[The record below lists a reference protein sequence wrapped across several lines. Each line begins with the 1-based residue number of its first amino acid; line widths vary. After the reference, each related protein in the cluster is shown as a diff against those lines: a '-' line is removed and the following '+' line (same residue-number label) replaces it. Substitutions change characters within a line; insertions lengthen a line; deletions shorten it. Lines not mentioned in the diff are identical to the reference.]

1 MKTLLRTTPPA
12 FPPNDS
18 PVAPVPW
25 RAKPPTRLT
34 SPRVGVYA
42 RHLAALL
49 AFVAVATALT
59 YRAGAGLNVP
69 LVCGGLVGLS
79 FYRACGRAHWRA
91 LLSTPGIGAQVVAW
105 LAIAVATVAHFDDWT
120 TVSLLLATAVLSGT
134 LLSGAPDP
142 FRALVRGLGYVVCA
156 VGGYVEA
163 WRLGLRWGRFRAGGG
178 GVDWGR
184 WGLPVIVAA
193 VFAGLYVASSEALAA
208 GWAAAVEW
216 VFAGDFW
223 GDVFGVGF
231 VATAWSFV
239 GAGFLFGPAR
249 LRGVLRGSFG
259 GSPPALTAESDAW
272 SRASLTLAMVNALA
286 LVLNVTDVFT
296 TWLAEPSA
304 SGTVLK
310 RGVHEGT
317 WTLVMAIL
325 AAAAVMGYAFRQNP
339 PDATRAKKLAL
350 AWLAQNAAMAL
361 TVALRNHHYVD
372 AYGLTYKRI
381 GVYLFLACAA
391 AGLYLLGRKVW
402 RGGGFEALVRRQ
414 AWVVYGV
421 LAAAA
426 LANWPG
432 LITRYNLSEARRE
445 VDAAYLRGLQ
455 PYNVPV
461 RAELDPSW
469 LTSYNGPISRKYPAW
484 NDAPEDWRDWDYGEW
499 QRARLAAPRDLK
511 SEQR

>member
-1 MKTLLRTTPPA
+1 MSTPTSSPTTT
-12 FPPNDS
+12 FPP
-18 PVAPVPW
+18 PLHAPVPW
-25 RAKPPTRLT
+25 RPRPRVRLT
-34 SPRVGVYA
+34 AARAAAYA
-42 RHLAALL
+42 RHLSALL
-49 AFVAVATALT
+49 VFAAVATALT

-79 FYRACGRAHWRA
+79 FYRACGRTNWRA
-91 LLSTPGIGAQVVAW
+91 LLAAPTVRYQLSAW
-105 LAIAVATVAHFDDWT
+105 LAIAGATVAHFDDWT
-120 TVSLLLATAVLSGT
+120 TVSLLLATAVLSGA

-142 FRALVRGLGYVVCA
+142 FRGLVRGLGYVAGTV
-156 VGGYVEA
+156 VGYVEA
-163 WRLGLRWGRFRAGGG
+163 WRLALRWGRFRVGTGPALDG
-178 GVDWGR
+178 GR
-184 WGLPVIVAA
+184 WA
-193 VFAGLYVASSEALAA
+193 VPLAGTLAFAGLYVASSEALTDA
-208 GWAAAVEW
+208 WAAAVAW
-216 VFAGDFW
+216 VTAGAFW
-223 GDVFGVGF
+223 GDVFGVLL
-231 VATAWSFV
+231 VAAVWTFV
-239 GAGFLFGPAR
+239 GAGFLFGPRR

-259 GSPPALTAESDAW
+259 ESLPVVGEESDVW

-317 WTLVMAIL
+317 WTLVTAIL

-339 PDATRAKKLAL
+339 PDATRAKRLAL
-350 AWLAQNAAMAL
+350 AWLAQNGAMAL
-361 TVALRNHHYVD
+361 TVALRNYHYVD
-372 AYGLTYKRI
+372 AYGLTYKRV
-381 GVYLFLACAA
+381 GVYLFLVCAA

-402 RGGGFEALVRRQ
+402 RGEGFEALVRRQ
-414 AWVVYGV
+414 AWMVYAV
-421 LAAAA
+421 LATAA